1 MTGVVTSTFHRKMRI
16 LRLALVTMAAA
27 AAAAAAAP
35 GGGMNMLKMGRGQGR
50 GGIQE
55 ESLRRQTAAFVSVG
69 RSLRGN
75 RPPTKRACGVRP
87 AGGMLEMK
95 VNVWDR
101 VKIHYT
107 ARRQDGTEFD
117 SSRTKMKP

>member
-27 AAAAAAAP
+27 AAAGAP
-35 GGGMNMLKMGRGQGR
+35 GGGMNMMRMGGEQGR
-50 GGIQE
+50 GVSQE
-55 ESLRRQTAAFVSVG
+55 DSLRRQTAAFVSVG
-69 RSLRGN
+69 RSLRGTST
-75 RPPTKRACGVRP
+75 PTKRACGVRP